1 MNGNLRGKTVSGVL
15 WGFLEKFSLQAF
27 GFIQGI
33 ILARLLAPS
42 DYGLIAMTGIF
53 TGLAYTLVDSGFS
66 SALIQ
71 KKDKTEMDYSTTFI
85 TNVLLS
91 FLICVVLWACSG
103 LIAEFYHEAILKPI
117 IETLAVLLLAT
128 SLVTIQDVRM
138 TARLQFKQKSIVN
151 VVTTISSGLLA
162 IIMAFAGFGVWSLVY
177 PTFLTIILKF
187 ILYWRYQ
194 HWFPQL
200 QFSIKS
206 CKTLFGF
213 GSKILASSILAT
225 IFENIYP
232 IVIGRKYSAK
242 DLGYYSRGS
251 SYSIMPSKIITS
263 IIETVAYP
271 VLSELQDD
279 REAMLAAFRRML
291 RTSAFIIFPIMA
303 WLFALAKPL
312 VIVMISSK
320 WLPCVIFLQLLC
332 LANMWWHVHVLN
344 LTLLKA
350 MGRSDLFFVL
360 EVVKKIVAVI
370 ILIITVPLGIIFM
383 CYGSIFS
390 ALISVCINSFYTGK
404 LMNFG
409 IFKQL
414 KDMTPSFLYSACMGI
429 CGYFASTLFTS
440 NWVQVI
446 VGSLACVVCYFGLAY
461 MTGSADLNYITI
473 LIMDK
478 YQGWH
483 KA

>member
-91 FLICVVLWACSG
+91 FLMCVVLWACSG

-187 ILYWRYQ
+187 FLYWRYQ
-194 HWFPQL
+194 HWFPKL

-242 DLGYYSRGS
+242 DL
-251 SYSIMPSKIITS
+251 
-263 IIETVAYP
+263 
-271 VLSELQDD
+271 
-279 REAMLAAFRRML
+279 
-291 RTSAFIIFPIMA
+291 
-303 WLFALAKPL
+303 
-312 VIVMISSK
+312 
-320 WLPCVIFLQLLC
+320 
-332 LANMWWHVHVLN
+332 
-344 LTLLKA
+344 
-350 MGRSDLFFVL
+350 
-360 EVVKKIVAVI
+360 
-370 ILIITVPLGIIFM
+370 
-383 CYGSIFS
+383 
-390 ALISVCINSFYTGK
+390 
-404 LMNFG
+404 
-409 IFKQL
+409 
-414 KDMTPSFLYSACMGI
+414 
-429 CGYFASTLFTS
+429 
-440 NWVQVI
+440 
-446 VGSLACVVCYFGLAY
+446 
-461 MTGSADLNYITI
+461 
-473 LIMDK
+473 
-478 YQGWH
+478 
-483 KA
+483 